1 MSTIDG
7 IRHQNSLWTLSSL
20 TTREEL
26 NQSFPSAEA
35 ERAGGSNSK
44 YILVIILLACSLTV
58 QSQDDHLYRIL
69 KHKNA
74 VQSLAFSP
82 DSKTL
87 ATGGEDQMIYLWDI
101 ATGETILSLTCQS
114 KPVRYLSFS
123 PDGSLI
129 LSAAGTSITLWNLSG
144 QPVRNFPGNVTHV
157 WNVIFS
163 PDGSRIYSTS
173 LQEKFS
179 MWDTETAEK
188 VAAFEGHTR
197 TVLAVD
203 ASSDGSL
210 LASGSLDQNIII
222 WDAVTKTPLR
232 TINAHA
238 GNIYSVCFSP
248 DNRFLVSASLDETAK
263 IWDVAT
269 GRIVHLLAGHEY
281 SVMQARYSPDGSYII
296 TASYDR
302 TARLWEA
309 ATGKSLYTFSDHSDV
324 VNATEFSP
332 DGNFIATASNDGAVL
347 IWKMGPRYIAEHYY
361 WNEIQ
366 EEFGQA
372 AILREKDK
380 SESKT
385 DYNLR
390 LEQAEEYRQGIYQK
404 YFLMHQ
410 SVHDTIKREL

>member
-1 MSTIDG
+1 
-7 IRHQNSLWTLSSL
+7 
-20 TTREEL
+20 
-26 NQSFPSAEA
+26 
-35 ERAGGSNSK
+35 
-44 YILVIILLACSLTV
+44 
-58 QSQDDHLYRIL
+58 
-69 KHKNA
+69 
-74 VQSLAFSP
+74 
-82 DSKTL
+82 
-87 ATGGEDQMIYLWDI
+87 MIYLWDL
-101 ATGETILSLTCQS
+101 ASGETILSLACQS

-129 LSAAGTSITLWNLSG
+129 LSAAGTTITLWNLSG
-144 QPVRNFPGNVTHV
+144 QPVRNLPGNVTHV

-163 PDGSRIYSTS
+163 PDGRSIYSTS
-173 LQEKFS
+173 LQEKFI

-188 VAAFEGHTR
+188 VAAFEGHSR

-210 LASGSLDQNIII
+210 LASGSLDQSIII
-222 WDAVTKTPLR
+222 WDAVTRTALR

-269 GRIVHLLAGHEY
+269 GRIIHLLSGHEY
-281 SVMQARYSPDGSYII
+281 SVMQARYSPDGNYII

-309 ATGKSLYTFSDHSDV
+309 ETGKSIYTFADHMDV

-332 DGNFIATASNDGAVL
+332 DGNFIATASNDGTVM

-372 AILREKDK
+372 AILRGKDK

-385 DYNLR
+385 DYSLR
-390 LEQAEEYRQGIYQK
+390 MEQAEEYRQQIYQK

-410 SVHDTIKREL
+410 SDTVTVKSES

>member
-1 MSTIDG
+1 MIT
-7 IRHQNSLWTLSSL
+7 
-20 TTREEL
+20 
-26 NQSFPSAEA
+26 
-35 ERAGGSNSK
+35 SNSK
-44 YILVIILLACSLTV
+44 SILVITLLVCSLTL

-87 ATGGEDQMIYLWDI
+87 VTGGEDQMIYLWDL
-101 ATGETILSLTCQS
+101 ASGETILSLTCQS
-114 KPVRYLSFS
+114 KPVRYLSYS

-129 LSAAGTSITLWNLSG
+129 LSAAGTTITLWNISG
-144 QPVRNFPGNVTHV
+144 QAVRNFPGNVTHV

-163 PDGSRIYSTS
+163 ADGKSIYSTS
-173 LQEKFS
+173 LQEKFI
-179 MWDTETAEK
+179 MWDTETAK
-188 VAAFEGHTR
+188 KIAAFEGHSR
-197 TVLAVD
+197 TVLTVD

-210 LASGSLDQNIII
+210 LASGSLDQSIII
-222 WDAVTKTPLR
+222 WDAVTRTALR

-248 DNRFLVSASLDETAK
+248 DSRFLVSASLDETAK

-269 GRIVHLLAGHEY
+269 GTIIHLLEGHEY
-281 SVMQARYSPDGSYII
+281 AVMQARYSPDGNYVV

-309 ATGKSLYTFSDHSDV
+309 ETGKSIYTFTDHVDAL
-324 VNATEFSP
+324 NAAEFSP
-332 DGNFIATASNDGAVL
+332 DGNFIATASNDGTVM

-372 AILREKDK
+372 AILRVKDK

-385 DYNLR
+385 DYSLR
-390 LEQAEEYRQGIYQK
+390 LEQAEKFRQETYQK
-404 YFLMHQ
+404 YFRMHQ
-410 SVHDTIKREL
+410 SVNDTIKN